1 MGFSG
6 GGSNVLKPHKHS
18 SAVQDGS
25 PLDMN
30 NVTEATF
37 NAGSITYS
45 NGTALQELTK
55 PAVPSGEVL
64 KFESGATAPSWGHI
78 TTSVTWEQLTDDYS
92 SNIYGN
98 DWYSIAMLL
107 DSNAASITGSTAC
120 TDVQFGFY
128 TNASTT
134 GTIYC
139 CRWADLATYAAET
152 SAADLYAAADHV
164 YWSTPV
170 NGNAAGMSA
179 HAVTESDGL
188 VADCLIGYVIVDAV
202 GAEGATGAFYENFTT
217 GYVTKR
223 SSAGASGTYSST
235 PEFTITASMPL

>member
-6 GGSNVLKPHKHS
+6 GGSNVTKPHTHDS
-18 SAVQDGS
+18 SITQDGGA
-25 PLDMN
+25 LAA
-30 NVTEATF
+30 NVTQFGLAS
-37 NAGSITYS
+37 GSILYS
-45 NGTALQELTK
+45 DGSNVQELTK

-64 KFESGATAPSWGHI
+64 RFESGATTPSWNHV

-92 SNIYGN
+92 FNVYGN
-98 DWYSIAMLL
+98 DWYSVAVVL
-107 DSNAASITGSTAC
+107 DSNASSITGSTAC

-139 CRWADLATYAAET
+139 CRWADLATYSAET

-164 YWSTPV
+164 YWSRAV
-170 NGNAAGMSA
+170 SGNPAGMSA
-179 HAVTESDGL
+179 EAVTESDGL
-188 VADCLIGYVIVDAV
+188 DVDCLIGYVIVGAT

-223 SSAGASGTYSST
+223 TSAISTGTYSST